1 MGVQYQFHNFLCL
14 NILNIFT
21 DTMNKENKE
30 IPLPT
35 TKYSALEGI
44 ELVQLNGGI
53 ERKVKATSLWE
64 KKPLLIMVG
73 K

>member
-1 MGVQYQFHNFLCL
+1 
-14 NILNIFT
+14 
-21 DTMNKENKE
+21 MNKENKE

>member
-1 MGVQYQFHNFLCL
+1 
-14 NILNIFT
+14 
-21 DTMNKENKE
+21 MNKENKE

-44 ELVQLNGGI
+44 ELVQLNGET
-53 ERKVKATSLWE
+53 ERKIKAASLWE
-64 KKPLLIMVG
+64 KNPLVVMVG